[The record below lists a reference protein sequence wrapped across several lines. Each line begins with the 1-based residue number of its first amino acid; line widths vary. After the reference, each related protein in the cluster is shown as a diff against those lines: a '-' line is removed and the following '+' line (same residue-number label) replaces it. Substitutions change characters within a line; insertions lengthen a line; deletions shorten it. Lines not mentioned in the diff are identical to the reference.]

1 MKIPMYQVDAFTDK
15 IFGGNSAAVC
25 PLESW
30 LPAATMQAIAAENN
44 LAETAYFVRDKDRFE
59 IRWFTPAIEVD
70 LCGHATLA
78 SAHVIF
84 HHQGYDGAQ
93 IRFMSKSGE
102 LNASRD
108 EPSARHSPVA
118 CIHGRVRRKWTPGQS
133 PGPRPPLI
141 KDGLIHLDF
150 PAHVPVPSGT
160 PDALVKGLGKKPG
173 EVFKGRDYLAVFDRE
188 ADVVSIEPDF
198 AELAK
203 LDCLGII
210 ATAKGETCDFVSR
223 FFAPRAGVPEDP
235 VTGSAHTLLIPFWA
249 KRLGKTF
256 LRAVQVSKRRGEL
269 FCEYLGGRVLIG
281 GRAVTFFQGTIEI

>member
-15 IFGGNSAAVC
+15 IFGGNPAAVC

-44 LAETAYFVRDKDRFE
+44 LAETAFFVRDKDRYE

-78 SAHVIF
+78 SAHVVF
-84 HHQGYDGAQ
+84 RHLNYDQPRIAFQ
-93 IRFMSKSGE
+93 SKSGE
-102 LNASRD
+102 LRASMK
-108 EPSARHSPVA
+108 S
-118 CIHGRVRRKWTPGQS
+118 
-133 PGPRPPLI
+133 
-141 KDGLIHLDF
+141 GLIHLDF
-150 PAHVPVPSGT
+150 PAADPVPADM
-160 PDALVKGLGKKPG
+160 PEALVKGLGKKPR

-188 ADVVSIEPDF
+188 ADITSIEPDF

-223 FFAPRAGVPEDP
+223 FFAPRAGIPEDP

-249 KRLGKTF
+249 KRLGKTV

-269 FCEYLGGRVLIG
+269 FCEFLGERVLIG
-281 GRAVTFFQGTIEI
+281 GRAVTFFQGMIEI